1 MEKVYSNAFPTIP
14 EISVVKKSKS
24 NLIRATFPKV
34 RRYTKDGKDYYHIL
48 ARSKKLGINEHA
60 TRASKKEALEY
71 AEEIANR
78 VALGESMTKNEQ
90 RLFMHYREQFKKFNT
105 EIERVLAEKLARL
118 QTNEDDGEQKI
129 ILTSVAI
136 SEYETEKVSK
146 KFDDYR
152 DATIKEIKGTAKA
165 IREQWGNLPLYRIK
179 ESAIE
184 NFIET
189 RKAKNG
195 GPPTKVTKRNWK
207 VRISA
212 FFNWCIS
219 KNYCEANPTVRLR
232 YKARPSDPQIIPIED
247 VKLLLRIAEENPRYK
262 GLINYLA
269 IGFFAGLR
277 PDELRRLQW
286 TDIRIQGEQPT
297 IFVPRDIAKVGFSRS
312 VAIYDTLHRFLKKYE
327 REPIRGKNFNKLFEE
342 LRIRAGYGL
351 KGQPGKKWVSDGM
364 RHTFASMHV
373 AKYRNE
379 EELATLMGN
388 SVEVIRNHYKK
399 TLDPLLA
406 EEFWKIVPIQEKID
420 GPDQTGKLAKST
432 QTEAN
437 QCNYGETNG
446 SRPIQDPQG

>member
-1 MEKVYSNAFPTIP
+1 M
-14 EISVVKKSKS
+14 KKKKS
-24 NLIRATFPKV
+24 NLVRATFPKV

-60 TRASKKEALEY
+60 TRASKTEALEY

-78 VALGESMTKNEQ
+78 VALGESMTKDEQ

-105 EIERVLAEKLARL
+105 EIERVLAEKLTRL
-118 QTNEDDGEQKI
+118 QTNDDDGEQKI

-136 SEYETEKVSK
+136 KEYENEKVTK

-152 DATIKEIKGTAKA
+152 DATIREIKGTAKA
-165 IREQWGNLPLYRIK
+165 ILEQWGNLPLFRVK

-184 NFIET
+184 RFIET

-219 KNYCEANPTVRLR
+219 KKYCEANPTARLR
-232 YKARPSDPQIIPIED
+232 YKSRPGDPQIIPIED
-247 VKLLLRIAEENPRYK
+247 VRLLLKTAEENPRYK

-269 IGFFAGLR
+269 IGFFAGVR

-286 TDIRIQGEQPT
+286 SNIRIQGEQPT
-297 IFVPRDIAKVGFSRS
+297 LFIPSAIAKVGASRS
-312 VAIYDTLHRFLKKYE
+312 VAIYDTLLRFLKKYE
-327 REPIRGKNFNKLFEE
+327 KEPIRGPNFNKLFADV
-342 LRIRAGYGL
+342 RMKAGYAV
-351 KGQPGKKWVSDGM
+351 KGQPGKKWVADGM
-364 RHTFASMHV
+364 RHTYASMHV

-379 EELATLMGN
+379 EELATQMGN

-399 TLDPLLA
+399 TLDPLVA
-406 EEFWKIVPIQEKID
+406 EEFWKIVPIEQKID
-420 GPDQTGKLAKST
+420 GDGGAKKIA
-432 QTEAN
+432 TETKN
-437 QCNYGETNG
+437 EETPTEDKEING
-446 SRPIQDPQG
+446 NNPIQELQRREEME

>member
-1 MEKVYSNAFPTIP
+1 M
-14 EISVVKKSKS
+14 KKNKS

-78 VALGESMTKNEQ
+78 VALGESMTKDEQ
-90 RLFMHYREQFKKFNT
+90 RLFIHYREQFKKFNT

-118 QTNEDDGEQKI
+118 QTNEDEGEQKI
-129 ILTSVAI
+129 VLTSVAV
-136 SEYETEKVSK
+136 SEYENEKVSK
-146 KFDDYR
+146 KFADYR
-152 DATIKEIKGTAKA
+152 NATIREIKGTAKA
-165 IREQWGNLPLYRIK
+165 IREQWGNLPLFRIK

-184 NFIET
+184 RFIET
-189 RKAKNG
+189 RKSKNG

-219 KNYCEANPTVRLR
+219 KNYCEANPTARLR
-232 YKARPSDPQIIPIED
+232 YKARPSDPQIIPTED
-247 VKLLLRIAEENPRYK
+247 VKLLLKIAQENPRYK

-269 IGFFAGLR
+269 IGFFAGVR

-286 TDIRIQGEQPT
+286 KDIRIQGEQPT
-297 IFVPRDIAKVGFSRS
+297 IFVPAAIAKVGASRS

-327 REPIRGKNFNKLFEE
+327 KEPIRGKNFNKLFEE
-342 LRIRAGYGL
+342 LRMKAGYSM
-351 KGQPGKKWVSDGM
+351 KGQPGKKWVPDGM

-388 SVEVIRNHYKK
+388 SVGVIRDHYKK
-399 TLDPLLA
+399 TLDPLVA
-406 EEFWKIVPIQEKID
+406 DEFWKITPLEEKID
-420 GPDQTGKLAKST
+420 DSGKTKTLETAT
-432 QTEAN
+432 QTEAKPSKSE
-437 QCNYGETNG
+437 ETNG
-446 SRPIQDPQG
+446 NRPIQELQG